1 MSYSTEATALL
12 VLLRATEC
20 MSCLLSC
27 LCGSRYGSRFLFDG
41 RTEFTFFLR
50 RVSGY
55 KQKPPI
61 PRT

>member
-27 LCGSRYGSRFLFDG
+27 LCGSRYGSRFLFVCFCL
-41 RTEFTFFLR
+41 RCFLD
-50 RVSGY
+50 
-55 KQKPPI
+55 
-61 PRT
+61 

>member
-41 RTEFTFFLR
+41 RKIYFLPS
-50 RVSGY
+50 SGVG
-55 KQKPPI
+55 I
-61 PRT
+61 